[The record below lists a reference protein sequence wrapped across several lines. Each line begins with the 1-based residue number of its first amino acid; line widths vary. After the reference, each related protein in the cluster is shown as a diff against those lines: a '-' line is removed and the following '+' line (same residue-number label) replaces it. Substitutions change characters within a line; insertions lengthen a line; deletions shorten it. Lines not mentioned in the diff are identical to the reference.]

1 MLHEFPLFSV
11 NPPTVWYLPFLCYW
25 YTWAFWFVEILA
37 DERKGVGPTTKSFVL
52 TRGMLAGVVDTEFHM
67 RVGRLCVA
75 HIVRARRANPQAS
88 DLKECASPRI
98 LSPRVSSMDQ
108 SSSNYSAITHAAV
121 SVLPKHDAVQHR
133 PGEGE
138 TESTIDMLKRHH
150 SMAPENQHVPHS
162 LSKDEQG
169 KSSAVCGP
177 PSRWNTSGQW
187 TALLASINSF
197 VFSSH
202 RRRRQQSIPDS
213 RMYRGRQEIRRRC
226 GNSDYFWW

>member
-1 MLHEFPLFSV
+1 
-11 NPPTVWYLPFLCYW
+11 
-25 YTWAFWFVEILA
+25 
-37 DERKGVGPTTKSFVL
+37 
-52 TRGMLAGVVDTEFHM
+52 MLAGVVDTEFHM

-75 HIVRARRANPQAS
+75 QIVRARRAKPQAC
-88 DLKECASPRI
+88 DLKQCVSPRI

-150 SMAPENQHVPHS
+150 SMAPKNQHVQLS
-162 LSKDEQG
+162 LPKDEQG

-177 PSRWNTSGQW
+177 TSRWNTSGQW

-213 RMYRGRQEIRRRC
+213 RMYRGRQEIRKRC
-226 GNSDYFWW
+226 GNSDYFC